1 MCSLHA
7 SVRGVSPIGTG
18 AATLATR
25 DIECYV
31 WRRLQHKIVHSGH
44 ALSAVY
50 QTLHTVSGEVSC
62 A

>member
-1 MCSLHA
+1 MYNK
-7 SVRGVSPIGTG
+7 RMGTD

-25 DIECYV
+25 DIEYYV
-31 WRRLQHKIVHSGH
+31 WRPLQHKMVHSGH
-44 ALSAVY
+44 ALSAAY